1 MDRLPDVVTEL
12 LRVLSG
18 HLGTGQEVAG
28 DLKTRGAEDLCA
40 SLLERLRSLDSGQ
53 FLFKL
58 LLQHAPHP
66 CAIVNGAGG
75 IIAGNPR
82 LCALCGVPP
91 ETLVGRRFADL
102 LHEQDRE
109 AFGKL
114 LSGLAANGGLS
125 VFEARVPSDRG
136 EVATVSFTAHRLPS
150 GGHPGGHPGGTAGG
164 GEPLFMI
171 TATGKVNVLES
182 VLQSQQTELET
193 VYENAPLMIC
203 LVDGNRR
210 LRYANKAFRSFISL
224 PQDAL
229 QARTMQDILGCPEP
243 DGGTPNTGVF
253 RARCGDCMISS
264 LAAETLRD
272 GAPRSGRVTCQM
284 PAALRLG
291 SVILTV
297 HTARVDLCG
306 QPFTLLFLEDITDR
320 EQAETALRDSDALY
334 GSLVENL
341 PQYIIRKNL
350 EGQLIFA
357 NSRYCDLRGCGLD
370 ELLGKT
376 DYDFFP
382 QELAE
387 KYRKDDLHI
396 IATGKPL
403 DEVERHVAPGG
414 REMFMQVMKTPVR
427 DARGNIT
434 GVQGIFWDI
443 TDRVTADRALALSE
457 ERLRL
462 ALEATSDGLWDWD
475 IPSGRVYWSPR
486 TFTML
491 GYRADEFP
499 VTYDKWQELVHPEDR
514 EAAAR
519 PVSQTLSSGGSEFS
533 MEFRITGKDG
543 VTRWILGRGKV
554 VARDRDGKPL
564 RILGT
569 HTDITG
575 QKEADRIQRE
585 SEQRLKGL
593 IESIPHVAIQRF
605 TVNGVIEYW
614 NRASEEMYGY
624 SESEA
629 IGKDLFT
636 LLFSDAEEIAEAR
649 ESLRRLAESDETCSR
664 PAELQVRTKSGDS
677 VTIYSNYV
685 VVRRNGR
692 DPEIFCIDVDLSELK
707 RAEKALRE
715 SEMRYRAFLNA
726 TPDLAFLKD
735 SQYRYIFVNRANQQF
750 FGRPEAQILGKTDHD
765 LMPTETADACRA
777 SDEAALKGRV
787 LQISEERAG
796 SRVYEARKF
805 PIMIGDQEEGVG
817 GFIHDVTY
825 RKKLENE
832 RLALER
838 DMLHAQKLESLGVM
852 AGGIAHDFNNLL
864 LAVMGN
870 IDLALE
876 DLTPDAEARIS
887 LESAVKAARRG
898 ADLTRQILAYS
909 GKTQARITEV
919 DLNELV
925 RENAGMLA
933 TILDKKAV
941 LSLETGASVPM
952 VMGDPAQIQQVI
964 MNLMTNAS
972 ESLRGESGTVR
983 LVTGVMACTAEQ
995 MAGNRT
1001 DTPPKPGN
1009 YVWLEVSDT
1018 GCGMD
1023 EETLARLF
1031 DPFFTTKFTGRGLG
1045 MSAVLGIMKA
1055 HQGAIFVDS
1064 APGCGTT
1071 TRLLFPPAANPSAP
1085 VAADPSKTGRDAEGG
1100 RFSGTALVVDD
1111 DDTLLQM
1118 AERILSRLGFEVM
1131 TARNGLEALD
1141 VLRRHLGNVRVVL
1154 LDVTM
1159 PVMDGPTALAEMRAM
1174 APDLPVILSS
1184 GYNEG
1189 VMSEGEGMDTGP
1201 GGFLQKPYRM
1211 DTLRAEIA
1219 RVLGVPFQK

>member
-1 MDRLPDVVTEL
+1 MDSLPDVVTEL

-18 HLGTGQEVAG
+18 HLRPDRDVSD
-28 DLKTRGAEDLCA
+28 DLEARGAENLCA
-40 SLLERLRSLDSGQ
+40 LLLERLRALESGQ
-53 FLFKL
+53 FLLEIL
-58 LLQHAPHP
+58 LRHAPHP
-66 CAIVNGAGG
+66 CAVVTDTGR

-82 LCALCGVPP
+82 LFALCGTPP
-91 ETLVGRRFADL
+91 ETLAGRLFGDL
-102 LHEQDRE
+102 LHEQDRG
-109 AFGKL
+109 AFDSL

-125 VFEARVPSDRG
+125 VFEARVLSDG
-136 EVATVSFTAHRLPS
+136 GDAATVSFTAHKMPS
-150 GGHPGGHPGGTAGG
+150 GGHPGGGG
-164 GEPLFMI
+164 GPSLFMI

-182 VLQSQQTELET
+182 VLQSQQTELEA

-210 LRYANKAFRSFISL
+210 LRYANRSFRSFVSL
-224 PQDAL
+224 PQEAIK
-229 QARTMQDILGCPEP
+229 ARTMQDILGCPDPSGGIP
-243 DGGTPNTGVF
+243 DTAPFGT
-253 RARCGDCMISS
+253 RCGNCLISE

-291 SVILTV
+291 PVILTA
-297 HTARVDLCG
+297 HTTRVDLCG
-306 QPFTLLFLEDITDR
+306 QPFSLLFLEDITNR
-320 EQAETALRDSDALY
+320 EQAETALRDSEALY

-350 EGQLIFA
+350 GGQLIFA
-357 NSRYCDLRGCGLD
+357 NSRYCDLRGCALVD
-370 ELLGKT
+370 LLGKT

-396 IATGKPL
+396 IATGTPL

-443 TDRVTADRALALSE
+443 TDRVTADRALAQSE

-475 IPSGRVYWSPR
+475 VPSGSVYWSPR
-486 TFTML
+486 TYTML
-491 GYRADEFP
+491 GYQADEFP
-499 VTYDKWQELVHPEDR
+499 VTYEKWRDLVFPEDR
-514 EAAAR
+514 GTAVQA
-519 PVSQTLSSGGSEFS
+519 VTHTLESGGDEFS
-533 MEFRITGKDG
+533 MEFRIAGKDG
-543 VTRWILGRGKV
+543 LLHWILGRGKV
-554 VARDRDGKPL
+554 VSRDREGSPL

-569 HTDITG
+569 HTDITER
-575 QKEADRIQRE
+575 KTADRTLRE
-585 SEQRLKGL
+585 SELRLKGL

-605 TVNGVIEYW
+605 SLDGVVEYW
-614 NRASEEMYGY
+614 NRASEDMYGY
-624 SESEA
+624 SAEEA
-629 IGKDLFT
+629 VGKDLFS
-636 LLFSDAEEIAEAR
+636 LLFSGEEEIAEAR
-649 ESLRRLAESDETCSR
+649 AALRRLALSEESCSH
-664 PAELQVRTKSGDS
+664 PEELQVRRKDGTP
-677 VTIYSNYV
+677 VPIYSNYV
-685 VVRRNGR
+685 IVRRGEQ
-692 DPEIFCIDVDLSELK
+692 DPEIFCIDVDLSDLK

-715 SEMRYRAFLNA
+715 SEMRYRAFLDA
-726 TPDLAFLKD
+726 APDLAFLKD
-735 SQYRYIFVNRANQQF
+735 SQYRYVFVNRANREF

-765 LMPTETADACRA
+765 LMPTETANACRA
-777 SDEAALKGRV
+777 SDEAVLRGRV

-796 SRVYEARKF
+796 TRVYEARKF

-817 GFIHDVTY
+817 GFIHDITY

-876 DLTPDAEARIS
+876 DLPEGAEARPS
-887 LESAVKAARRG
+887 LEAAVKAARRG

-919 DLNELV
+919 DINALV

-941 LSLETGASVPM
+941 LSLATGAAVPP

-972 ESLRGESGTVR
+972 ESLRGEPGTVR
-983 LVTGVMACTAEQ
+983 LATGVTICSEEQ

-1001 DTPPKPGN
+1001 DVPPRPGR

-1023 EETLARLF
+1023 EETLSRLF

-1045 MSAVLGIMKA
+1045 MSAVLGIMKT
-1055 HQGAIFVDS
+1055 HQGAIFVES
-1064 APGCGTT
+1064 APGGGTT
-1071 TRLLFPPAANPSAP
+1071 TRLLFPPAGEQAP
-1085 VAADPSKTGRDAEGG
+1085 APAGADVPGAGPRVSGQA
-1100 RFSGTALVVDD
+1100 FSGTALAVDD
-1111 DDTLLQM
+1111 DEALLQM
-1118 AERILSRLGFEVM
+1118 AERILSRLGFSVI

-1141 VLRRHLGNVRVVL
+1141 VLRKHKKEIRVIL

-1159 PVMDGPTALAEMRAM
+1159 PVMDGPTALIEIRAM
-1174 APDLPVILSS
+1174 APHLPVILSS
-1184 GYNEG
+1184 GYDEG
-1189 VMSEGEGMDTGP
+1189 NASREDGHDHGP
-1201 GGFLQKPYRM
+1201 GGFLQKPYRVEA
-1211 DTLRAEIA
+1211 LRAELE
-1219 RVLGVPFQK
+1219 RVLGSAPAK